1 MYSDTITLFN
11 HYESDSG
18 NMWFPHVLKGVTLI
32 ADKASIIAK
41 YGENSSDNA
50 KLHIRYAVREDRI
63 IIQDKEYLP
72 SKKWRKCPVDEL
84 GNLITFDTK
93 HDFIIAG
100 EYEGIGPVMDD
111 DYESGFYDHMAE
123 NEDFCYT
130 LTSVGQYKL
139 IPHFEIMCK

>member
-11 HYESDSG
+11 HYESELG

-41 YGENSSDNA
+41 YGENSTDNA
-50 KLHIRYAVREDRI
+50 RLHIKYVLEDDRI
-63 IIQDKEYLP
+63 VIQDNEYLP
-72 SKKWRKCPVDEL
+72 PKKWRNQDSVEL
-84 GNLITFDTK
+84 ANTITFDTK
-93 HDFIIAG
+93 HDFIISGA
-100 EYEGIGPVMDD
+100 YENETPVMDD
-111 DYESGFYDHMAE
+111 DYDSGFYDYMAE

-130 LTSVGQYKL
+130 ITSVSRYKL